1 MKKYFVY
8 FWTTVKLNT
17 AYQANIYFSLIIDVI
32 FFYISFAL
40 WKTIYTEGGIN
51 QIDTYSLRDT
61 ITYFFVQSI
70 LFRIDVSG
78 SIYLNWT
85 IWSGYFT
92 NDLIKPWSISAIN
105 ILDAVAERFFVFLLY
120 IPVVAAIFLSARQ
133 YIEFPNLGQF
143 FLFIITVILAFA
155 LNIAFNLILHVLCFY
170 FGDQS
175 PNIELFNYF
184 SIFLAGAIF
193 PLSFLPDKIE
203 FFFNLLPF
211 KNLFFI
217 PIEVFLGK
225 MTTPEIFWHWL
236 ETIIW
241 IAVLYIIFKILYKR
255 GLKHYTGTGR

>member
-8 FWTTVKLNT
+8 FWTSFKMNS
-17 AYQANIYFSLIIDVI
+17 AYKANIYFSLIIDVI

-61 ITYFFVQSI
+61 ITYFFVQSV
-70 LFRIDVSG
+70 LFRLDVSG

-92 NDLIKPWSISAIN
+92 NDLIKPWSIPTIT
-105 ILDAVAERFFVFLLY
+105 ILDGIAERFFVFLLY
-120 IPVVAAIFLSARQ
+120 IPVVAAIFLSAR
-133 YIEFPNLGQF
+133 EFIQFPGLGQLLLF
-143 FLFIITVILAFA
+143 FVSVILAFA
-155 LNIAFNLILHVLCFY
+155 LNIAFNLIFHALCFH
-170 FGDQS
+170 FGDQNA
-175 PNIELFNYF
+175 NIELFNYI

-225 MTTPEIFWHWL
+225 MTGMEVAWHWL

-241 IAVLYIIFKILYKR
+241 IAVFYIIFKIIYQR